1 MVSKI
6 GIYAGKG
13 ILPIKVAQSITDS
26 GKEVF
31 IIAIKGLASK
41 EIEKFPHKWLRF
53 GQIGAAMNCLLY
65 TSPSPRD
72 S

>member
-31 IIAIKGLASK
+31 VIAIKGLASK

-53 GQIGAAMNCLLY
+53 G
-65 TSPSPRD
+65 
-72 S
+72 